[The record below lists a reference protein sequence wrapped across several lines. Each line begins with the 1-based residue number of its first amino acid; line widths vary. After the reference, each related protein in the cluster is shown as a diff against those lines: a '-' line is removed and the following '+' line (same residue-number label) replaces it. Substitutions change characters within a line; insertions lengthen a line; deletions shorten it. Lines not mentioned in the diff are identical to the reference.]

1 MPAGN
6 AGRSRAA
13 RLHSTM
19 RQYYASSVPKQQR
32 VDGPWLLHYGCDRRD
47 RVRDRR
53 IPLALNAVYHA
64 QSHSKR
70 ATMTTES
77 RISTRRDRPQPAT
90 EHCARQ
96 PVALGAPLSRPNRS
110 SPMRLIACA
119 FALAALPC
127 MLSAQSTRRKPPRLA
142 RNMSNLRTL
151 ALSIGLGVAS
161 ALPVAAQVDST
172 WT

>member
-13 RLHSTM
+13 RLHITM
-19 RQYYASSVPKQQR
+19 LQYYASSVPKEQR
-32 VDGPWLLHYGCDRRD
+32 VDGPWLLYYGCDRRD

-53 IPLALNAVYHA
+53 IPLALDAVCHA

-77 RISTRRDRPQPAT
+77 RISIRRDRSRPAT

-96 PVALGAPLSRPNRS
+96 PVTLGAPL
-110 SPMRLIACA
+110 
-119 FALAALPC
+119 
-127 MLSAQSTRRKPPRLA
+127 
-142 RNMSNLRTL
+142 
-151 ALSIGLGVAS
+151 
-161 ALPVAAQVDST
+161 
-172 WT
+172 